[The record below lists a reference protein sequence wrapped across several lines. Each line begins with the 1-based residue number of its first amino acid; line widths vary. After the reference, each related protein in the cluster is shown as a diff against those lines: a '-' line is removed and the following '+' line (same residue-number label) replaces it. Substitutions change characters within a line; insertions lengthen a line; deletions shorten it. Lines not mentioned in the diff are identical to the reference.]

1 MILKMSIIILIIFLN
16 INIAFG
22 YYSLK
27 LNKISFEVPQNKS
40 DFTTNLT
47 KNNLTKEQLE
57 EYEKYLDLPLNNS
70 ELDILN
76 ESYIKTKNI
85 QSELYTIDLYLGSNK
100 QYFRLLL
107 SSFDDFNTISSIN
120 CDSCNVTNK
129 YNSTLSNTSVNLNN
143 YIDKTKS
150 IQDLNYKFIIDICS
164 IPTKSKNKENNN
176 INIDNFLLK
185 VIESNISGFL
195 NSDLI
200 DGILSLSYS
209 NNSIIPNNNFI
220 LELYNEGKIS
230 SPSFSIII
238 TSSNVNRL
246 YLGNIMKNEYVK
258 NYVNSSM
265 SKGACSIID
274 NSWKCKTI
282 SLYYIDFEYPHSSR
296 ESRVYSEVNFNLNE
310 KKLTIPY
317 FYYELIVV
325 GLRIIKKRKRKSRTI
340 IYNKVCQNFSG
351 SIYCSCSGKNSFGEL
366 IFHFQGDSQLIVDL
380 SDYVYYNESAAFLQ
394 CRVDIA
400 LSDNKEF
407 IVGLRGLDNTILSF
421 DLNDKKIE
429 FFQKE
434 KKEKKEK
441 KQEDMEWWVP
451 LLWLLALVAFIVW
464 MINDI
469 HGHTE

>member
-27 LNKISFEVPQNKS
+27 LNKISFEVLPNNNS
-40 DFTTNLT
+40 FISNLT
-47 KNNLTKEQLE
+47 ENNLTKEQLE

-129 YNSTLSNTSVNLNN
+129 YNSTLSNTSVNLND

-150 IQDLNYKFIIDICS
+150 IQDLNYKFMIDICS
-164 IPTKSKNKENNN
+164 IPTKSQNKENNN
-176 INIDNFLLK
+176 ITIDNFHLK
-185 VIESNISGFL
+185 VIESDISGFL

-230 SPSFSIII
+230 SP
-238 TSSNVNRL
+238 
-246 YLGNIMKNEYVK
+246 
-258 NYVNSSM
+258 
-265 SKGACSIID
+265 
-274 NSWKCKTI
+274 
-282 SLYYIDFEYPHSSR
+282 
-296 ESRVYSEVNFNLNE
+296 
-310 KKLTIPY
+310 
-317 FYYELIVV
+317 
-325 GLRIIKKRKRKSRTI
+325 
-340 IYNKVCQNFSG
+340 
-351 SIYCSCSGKNSFGEL
+351 
-366 IFHFQGDSQLIVDL
+366 
-380 SDYVYYNESAAFLQ
+380 
-394 CRVDIA
+394 
-400 LSDNKEF
+400 
-407 IVGLRGLDNTILSF
+407 
-421 DLNDKKIE
+421 
-429 FFQKE
+429 
-434 KKEKKEK
+434 
-441 KQEDMEWWVP
+441 
-451 LLWLLALVAFIVW
+451 
-464 MINDI
+464 
-469 HGHTE
+469 